1 MCPSSNPRSAATA
14 LHAGAGFARRVLPA
28 LAILC
33 LGMLSPGAQAT
44 QYIYT
49 GKVAKVYSL
58 DRTRYGSPV
67 DHFTLQGFTQ
77 AGACLTNDGLVAVVL
92 PDDEGGRRQLA
103 VVLMARAMD
112 WTLHVR
118 VNDERTTP
126 GGAGAGGGAVSRA
139 GPPGRPAA
147 YRQH

>member
-1 MCPSSNPRSAATA
+1 MNPLPIHRPAPAT
-14 LHAGAGFARRVLPA
+14 GFARFRTAHRA
-28 LAILC
+28 LLAVAIFC
-33 LGMLSPGAQAT
+33 LGMHSPTAQAK
-44 QYIYT
+44 QYIHVS
-49 GKVAKVYSL
+49 KVAKVYSL
-58 DRTRYGSPV
+58 DRTRYGSPA

-77 AGACLTNDGLVAVVL
+77 AGACLANDGLVAVVL

-126 GGAGAGGGAVSRA
+126 GGTCQLQVLEVER
-139 GPPGRPAA
+139 
-147 YRQH
+147 

>member
-1 MCPSSNPRSAATA
+1 MIPLPTHRPEPTA
-14 LHAGAGFARRVLPA
+14 GLAGFKPARRA
-28 LAILC
+28 LLTLAALC
-33 LGMLSPGAQAT
+33 LFTQPPPAQAT
-44 QYIYT
+44 QYTYS

-77 AGACLTNDGLVAVVL
+77 ADACLTNDGLVAVVL
-92 PDDEGGRRQLA
+92 PDDEGGRQLA

-126 GGAGAGGGAVSRA
+126 GGTWQLQVLEVER
-139 GPPGRPAA
+139 
-147 YRQH
+147 

>member
-1 MCPSSNPRSAATA
+1 MNPCPTHRPVSAAV
-14 LHAGAGFARRVLPA
+14 LAGFKPARRA
-28 LAILC
+28 LLTLAALC
-33 LGMLSPGAQAT
+33 LLFTQPPPAHAT
-44 QYIYT
+44 QYIHV

-92 PDDEGGRRQLA
+92 PDDEGGRRQRA
-103 VVLMARAMD
+103 MVLMARAMD

-126 GGAGAGGGAVSRA
+126 GGTCPLQVLEVER
-139 GPPGRPAA
+139 
-147 YRQH
+147 

>member
-1 MCPSSNPRSAATA
+1 MTSPPVRRPGPATGLSAFKPAHRA
-14 LHAGAGFARRVLPA
+14 LLG
-28 LAILC
+28 LAALC
-33 LGMLSPGAQAT
+33 LGMHPPTAQAT
-44 QYIYT
+44 QYIHV

-126 GGAGAGGGAVSRA
+126 GGTCPLQVLEVER
-139 GPPGRPAA
+139 
-147 YRQH
+147 